1 MIFIRR
7 AALTALALTFAA
19 AGALHA
25 AGEGRIIATVVDDAS
40 GAPVEG
46 AKVLLTR
53 PGTGYKLEKTTDK
66 KGQVMLLV
74 LDATQEYQVHAEKD
88 GYNPFEGPVKP
99 KLQDTIRLTFTLVK
113 SAPVQAAANEPAELP
128 GTEKAILAYN
138 EGVTALKSG
147 NLAGALPKFEEAVAQ
162 NPSLAE
168 AQGALAE
175 IYLELKR
182 PGDALAA
189 SDRYLALKPGD
200 GRVLRARYDALK
212 TAGDKDK
219 AMAALEAL
227 RAADPKSPET
237 AVRFFNEG
245 AERTRT
251 GSYDDAA
258 SFFERTV
265 EIAPDDPQFAKAHYV
280 LGLAYAKDDAKKAQA
295 REHLQAFL
303 KLAPGDPDAETA
315 KQMLDYL
322 K

>member
-1 MIFIRR
+1 MTSIRR
-7 AALTALALTFAA
+7 AALTAFVLALAA
-19 AGALHA
+19 AGSLHA
-25 AGEGRIIATVVDDAS
+25 AGEGRIIATVVDDES
-40 GAPVEG
+40 KAPLEG
-46 AKVLLTR
+46 AKVILTR

-74 LDATQEYQVHAEKD
+74 LDATQEYQIHAEKA

-99 KLQDTIRLTFTLVK
+99 KLEDSIRLTFTLVK
-113 SAPVQAAANEPAELP
+113 AAPAPQAEGPKEMP

-147 NLAGALPKFEEAVAQ
+147 NLAGAAPKFEEAVAL

-175 IYLELKR
+175 VYLELKR

-189 SDRYLALKPGD
+189 ADRYLALKPGD
-200 GRVLRARYDALK
+200 PRVLRARYDALR
-212 TAGDKDK
+212 TAGDGEK
-219 AMAALEAL
+219 AKEALEAL
-227 RAADPKSPET
+227 RTADPKSPET
-237 AVRFFNEG
+237 ALRYFNEG

-251 GSYDDAA
+251 GQYDEAA
-258 SFFERTV
+258 VFFERVT
-265 EIAPDDPQFAKAHYV
+265 EIAPDDPKFAKAHYV
-280 LGLAYAKDDAKKAQA
+280 LGLAYSKDDARKAQA

-303 KLAPGDPDAETA
+303 KLAPTDSDAETA